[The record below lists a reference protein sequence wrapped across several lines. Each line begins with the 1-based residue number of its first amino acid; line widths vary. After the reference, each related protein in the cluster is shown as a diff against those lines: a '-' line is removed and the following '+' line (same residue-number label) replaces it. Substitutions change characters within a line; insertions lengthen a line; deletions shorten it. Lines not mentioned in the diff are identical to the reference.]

1 MTGNSSPKPQS
12 FTGVQPCY
20 LITSKWSGCSDTKEV
35 MHFICARKGD
45 RQMSMYIGLE
55 LLPCS
60 PDVWP
65 WHQMQ
70 WHSCYCMEMKQIASL
85 KSKMLMSLTLLATH
99 AKGSSSFASKVQMRW
114 PLYWL
119 NNITVNGSSKEAGS
133 MERVHSKS
141 NWNKQNYV
149 IWDGGINGSI
159 HLNNCT
165 ESLIFSKPPILN
177 FST

>member
-12 FTGVQPCY
+12 FTGAQPCY
-20 LITSKWSGCSDTKEV
+20 LTASKWPGCSDTKEV
-35 MHFICARKGD
+35 MHFICAGKGD
-45 RQMSMYIGLE
+45 GQMGMYIGLE

-70 WHSCYCMEMKQIASL
+70 WHSWLPSNCMEMKQIASL
-85 KSKMLMSLTLLATH
+85 KSKMLMSLTLLAAH
-99 AKGSSSFASKVQMRW
+99 AKGSSSFASKVHMSW
-114 PLYWL
+114 PFYWL
-119 NNITVNGSSKEAGS
+119 NNITVNGSPKESGS

-149 IWDGGINGSI
+149 IYGDEGSNRDPSI
-159 HLNNCT
+159 W
-165 ESLIFSKPPILN
+165 
-177 FST
+177 STAQNP